1 MADSVLPD
9 LDERGHFGNSR
20 NLMHLTRLFFARLL
34 ISLVLAWG
42 VWFFRG
48 ALLAGPSG
56 MLWDPMPG
64 LVIGLAWRGWLAG
77 AVAAA
82 FVPLAGGLL
91 GGGPEVGALLVEGGL
106 AWLIAASARQ
116 LSSPHLRAL
125 LVIPLAAGVTFAGA
139 LVEQILSFNIPF
151 GPGFGVSWTLQS
163 LGVMAVAPLV
173 QALDGDFLSRMD
185 SRIFLGWV
193 LLSILLLVVGRVAA
207 LPDIDPQA
215 GLALALIPLVI
226 LFWQAMRFGV
236 PGSATA
242 CFLVALSAGMA
253 WAEGNAGMLSF
264 SPGLVALGLTAAL
277 GMAHGMAAI
286 RDEREDTFSWV
297 ATAARNHQVV
307 FWRWRKGHGVEWD
320 DPALAGKIGLISS
333 HTGWTQGRDWQ
344 TENSLP
350 DPGTTFEPVLVRMRD
365 PVGQVRWLELAG
377 DTQARDPSG
386 QVSVVLGTA
395 MEVTERQ
402 LSQERRETLLRRE
415 TELRT
420 IRSQLH
426 PHVIFNALNR
436 IAALTMS
443 EPEKARD
450 LLVRLS
456 RLLRATLIAGE
467 KTSTRLE
474 EEMGLIRDYLE
485 LEGAGLG
492 ERLRFQDRIPA
503 GSDGSTFPPLLLFSL
518 IEGAVRRG
526 VGMRKEGATIT
537 LSRPRPGC
545 FRVEV
550 DPPVPG
556 GEAEFP
562 EWPDPVWRERVG
574 MQQSRRDTLRVESEK
589 DGSVR
594 AVEVEL
600 REGTK

>member
-1 MADSVLPD
+1 M
-9 LDERGHFGNSR
+9 
-20 NLMHLTRLFFARLL
+20 RLF
-34 ISLVLAWG
+34 ISLLLG
-42 VWFFRG
+42 CTVWFLRG
-48 ALLAGPSG
+48 AVLTGPYG
-56 MLWDPMPG
+56 MLWDPMTG

-91 GGGPEVGALLVEGGL
+91 GGAPETGSLLVEGVL
-106 AWLIAASARQ
+106 AWLITTSVRKVA
-116 LSSPHLRAL
+116 SPHLRAL
-125 LVIPLAAGVTFAGA
+125 VVIPIAAGVTFAGV
-139 LVEQILSFNIPF
+139 LVEQILGFNMPF
-151 GPGFGVSWTLQS
+151 GPGFGISWTLQS

-185 SRIFLGWV
+185 NRVFLGWV
-193 LLSILLLVVGRVAA
+193 LLSILLVVVGRVAA
-207 LPDIDPQA
+207 LPDIDPQG

-242 CFLVALSAGMA
+242 CFLTALSAGMA
-253 WAEGNAGMLSF
+253 WAEGHGGMLSF
-264 SPGLVALGLTAAL
+264 PPGLVALGLTAAL
-277 GMAHGMAAI
+277 GVAHGVAAI
-286 RDEREDTFSWV
+286 RDEREETFSWV
-297 ATAARNHQVV
+297 ANAARNHQVV
-307 FWRWRKGHGVEWD
+307 FWRWRIGGGVEWD
-320 DPALAGKIGLISS
+320 DPALAARIGLTSS
-333 HTGWTQGRDWQ
+333 GGGWTQRRDW
-344 TENSLP
+344 EVGGSLP
-350 DPGTTFEPVLVRMRD
+350 DPGTTFGPILVHMRD
-365 PVGQVRWLELAG
+365 PDGHVRWLELAG
-377 DTQARDPSG
+377 QAQARDPSG
-386 QVSVVLGTA
+386 HVSVVLGTVLD
-395 MEVTERQ
+395 VTERQ
-402 LSQERRETLLRRE
+402 LSQERREALLRRE

-456 RLLRATLIAGE
+456 RLLRATLIAAE
-467 KTSTRLE
+467 KQNTDLA

-503 GSDGSTFPPLLLFSL
+503 GPDASSFPPLLLFSL
-518 IEGAVRRG
+518 VEGAVRRG
-526 VGMRKEGATIT
+526 VGMKKNGATIV
-537 LSRPRPGC
+537 LSRPQPGC
-545 FRVEV
+545 FRIEV

-574 MQQSRRDTLRVESEK
+574 MQQARRDTLRVETERN
-589 DGSVR
+589 GSVR
-594 AVEVEL
+594 AVELEL
-600 REGTK
+600 EKEAK